1 MAHLK
6 YPLDLDEGSNDF
18 IKFTHFEYSKKDNY
32 QMASR
37 PLRDAGSSI
46 KLYMPNSTPS
56 TQYGHEA
63 TYQTFPG
70 PLGNLGKQFLTA
82 MGKDF
87 SGGVQD
93 ATTKLQQGFNDLK
106 NDTNIG
112 GAAYQF
118 FLDKAAGVFGADA
131 ATAIAMGQGKSYNPN
146 AEMIYKQPYHR
157 KYDFS
162 FDFTPKSRE
171 EAAVVDKIIYEFKK
185 WSAPAYDEGPSSGFM
200 KIPHLWQ
207 ASYHEANGKV
217 YRRMN
222 LFKPALITNFAAQD
236 NPNSD
241 FHMTIKDDEAGHV
254 PVHTTIKLMLQET
267 MPPTREDHDK
277 AVGMGHLRGF

>member
-1 MAHLK
+1 MAILK
-6 YPLDLDEGSNDF
+6 YPLDLSENQNDF
-18 IKFTHFEYSKKDNY
+18 IKFTHFEFKNNDE
-32 QMASR
+32 
-37 PLRDAGSSI
+37 LRKGNPPAGAGSNSI
-46 KLYMPNSTPS
+46 YLYMPNSTPS

-63 TYQTFPG
+63 NYQTFPG
-70 PLGNLGKQFLTA
+70 PLGNLGKKFLTA
-82 MGKDF
+82 MGTDYR
-87 SGGVQD
+87 GGLKGVGD
-93 ATTKLQQGFNDLK
+93 KLQQGFNNLK

-118 FLDKAAGVFGADA
+118 LLDKAAGVFGADA

-207 ASYHEANGKV
+207 VSYHEANGKV

-267 MPPTREDHDK
+267 MPPTREDHEK